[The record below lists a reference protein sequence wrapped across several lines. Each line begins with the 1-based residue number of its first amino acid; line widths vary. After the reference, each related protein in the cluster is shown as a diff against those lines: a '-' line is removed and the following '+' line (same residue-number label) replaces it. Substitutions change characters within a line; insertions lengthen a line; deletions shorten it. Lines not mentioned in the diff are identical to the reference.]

1 MGFDLYGLNPKIKE
15 GSVKPER
22 PNWNTAT
29 ETEKDEYYSA
39 LDSFEAQNKG
49 VYFRNNVWWWRP
61 LAQYVI
67 EQTKVITDQKKIDGF
82 RYNDGVEISEEEA
95 VQIAQQLKHLI
106 KIGHTKKYEHVYMM
120 TYKKAE
126 LNNKKVQKELDS
138 FQKAM
143 DKKHGKDIAPAEY
156 PKEDFA
162 KWNAIYAKMDN
173 NGSYP
178 FSEKNV
184 KEFAEFA
191 EQSGGFQIC

>member
-1 MGFDLYGLNPKIKE
+1 LYGNSNNPKGE
-15 GSVKPER
+15 
-22 PNWNTAT
+22 
-29 ETEKDEYYSA
+29 
-39 LDSFEAQNKG
+39 
-49 VYFRNNVWWWRP
+49 YFRNNVWWWRP

-106 KIGHTKKYEHVYMM
+106 KIGHTEKYEHVYMM
-120 TYKKAE
+120 TYKKAK
-126 LNNKKVQKELDS
+126 LNNIKVQKELDK

-178 FSEKNV
+178 FSVNNV